1 MLNFKKSHLI
11 LASILSILTGYL
23 SNRVMFALRSFQTEE
38 VIPPVEDLA
47 LCVTDSLTENPFY
60 FSTDP
65 DALTVSIIAF
75 IAVWLIFIYKAVSG
89 FYRRPGEEHGSS
101 RWGTK
106 EDIKPFVNKDFD
118 KNIILSQTEY
128 LTIEE
133 RVPKPKYS
141 RNKNVLIIGGSGTGK
156 TRFFIKPNLMQMHA
170 SYVITDPKGTLYDEM
185 AKMFEANG
193 YQVRMFNT
201 VDMSRSCHFN
211 PLAYITN
218 ETDILEIVNCIIEN
232 TKGKGEKSNEDFWV
246 KSERLLYNAVI
257 GYLFDWY
264 GYENVGDN
272 PNISL
277 PKVMELLLLASASE
291 EDESHVSEL
300 DELFEMLEEKR
311 GECFS
316 VRQYKKFKQAAGK
329 TMKSILISCSARL
342 APFDIPDVCELLEK
356 DEVNINDIGVEKT
369 AFFMVTSD
377 STSTFDFLGA
387 MIFSLMFTKMFE
399 QAYKDFDG
407 RLPIH
412 VRFMLDEFANLGVIP
427 DADKKLSVMRS
438 RNISASIVLQ
448 SISQLDKNYK
458 DTKETIID
466 NCDSLLFLG
475 SKSTKTNKEIAE
487 QIGKTTVHNTAI
499 TESKGGQSGSFSEAD
514 QILGRYL
521 IDPAEIGRL
530 ERDECLVLITGI
542 TPFKSKKYDLTKHPR
557 YPEISEQ

>member
-1 MLNFKKSHLI
+1 MLKINKASLFASVIGSLAAGYALNRIVGALQTFRSDSVVPSVDELANHVM
-11 LASILSILTGYL
+11 ASIQANPLMLVGT
-23 SNRVMFALRSFQTEE
+23 REAL
-38 VIPPVEDLA
+38 LGA
-47 LCVTDSLTENPFY
+47 
-60 FSTDP
+60 
-65 DALTVSIIAF
+65 AF
-75 IAVWLIFIYKAVSG
+75 GLIVVWLIYFYKLASDQ
-89 FYRRPGEEHGSS
+89 YRRPGEEHGSS

-106 EDIKPFVNKDFD
+106 ADIKPFVNKTFSQ
-118 KNIILSQTEY
+118 NIILAQDVY
-128 LTIEE
+128 MNIDE
-133 RVPKPKYS
+133 RVPNPKFS
-141 RNKNVLIIGGSGTGK
+141 RNKNVCIIGGSGTGK
-156 TRFFIKPNLMQMHA
+156 TRFFVKPNLMQMHS

-185 AKMFEANG
+185 RGMFERNG
-193 YQVRMFNT
+193 YEVRAFNT
-201 VDMSRSCHFN
+201 VDMSRSCCFN
-211 PLAYITN
+211 PLSYITC
-218 ETDILEIVNCIIEN
+218 ETDILEVVNCIIEN

-257 GYLFDWY
+257 AYLFDWY
-264 GYENVGDN
+264 GYDNAEDN

-291 EDESHVSEL
+291 EDESYVSEL
-300 DELFEMLEEKR
+300 DELFNMLEEKR

-342 APFDIPDVCELLEK
+342 APFDIPEVCELMSK
-356 DEVNINDIGVEKT
+356 DEVNSRDIGVEKT
-369 AFFMVTSD
+369 AFFMITSD

-487 QIGKTTVHNTAI
+487 QIGKTTVHNTSV
-499 TESKGGQSGSFSEAD
+499 TESKGQSGNYSEAD

-521 IDPAEIGRL
+521 IDPAEIGRM
-530 ERDECLVLITGI
+530 ERDECLVLITGV
-542 TPFKSKKYDLTKHPR
+542 TPFKAKKYPLEKHPR
-557 YPEISEQ
+557 YREISER